1 MDTLLLDAFTKLL
14 ATGCSTATVR
24 AAETGTDCTELHRA
38 IAEAGFLDALLP
50 EDAGGGG
57 LSLADVFPLVMACG
71 EHLLPLPF
79 AETLIARALV
89 HAGGARLPDHARVVL
104 AGAGPLLPQSGL
116 ASHALLDADGELQL
130 LPLRDTVSLFRL
142 PLRMPDSSAA
152 PVMRVKGTGAELGLA
167 AAAITAALMA
177 GAMKRVLAMT
187 LEHIGQREQFG
198 RKIGQF
204 QAVQQQA
211 AVLGEEV
218 LSVQVA
224 ARAGFGGSTF
234 TLARSAMAK
243 TRASEA
249 SHRVCDIAH
258 ALHGAIGAT
267 LEYDLQLFT
276 RRIKHWQLAFGGESY
291 WSRRLAAVYLDAPDR
306 PVIDFI
312 RHALGDTP
320 EPSA

>member
-1 MDTLLLDAFTKLL
+1 
-14 ATGCSTATVR
+14 
-24 AAETGTDCTELHRA
+24 
-38 IAEAGFLDALLP
+38 
-50 EDAGGGG
+50 
-57 LSLADVFPLVMACG
+57 
-71 EHLLPLPF
+71 
-79 AETLIARALV
+79 
-89 HAGGARLPDHARVVL
+89 
-104 AGAGPLLPQSGL
+104 
-116 ASHALLDADGELQL
+116 
-130 LPLRDTVSLFRL
+130 
-142 PLRMPDSSAA
+142 
-152 PVMRVKGTGAELGLA
+152 MRVKGTGAELGLA

>member
-224 ARAGFGGSTF
+224 ARAGF
-234 TLARSAMAK
+234 
-243 TRASEA
+243 
-249 SHRVCDIAH
+249 VCDIAH